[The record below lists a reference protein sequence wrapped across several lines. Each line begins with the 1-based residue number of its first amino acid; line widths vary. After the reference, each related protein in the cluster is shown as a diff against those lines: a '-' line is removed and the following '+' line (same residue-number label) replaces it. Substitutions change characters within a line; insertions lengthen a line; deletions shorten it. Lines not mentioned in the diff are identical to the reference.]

1 MGITTNEL
9 ERVTDS
15 EKREKGKSHL
25 RTSNQDSLKR
35 KKGVCTNSTNTIM
48 LLFYV
53 IGTME
58 RIDKIPHIIISGPM

>member
-1 MGITTNEL
+1 MT
-9 ERVTDS
+9 VK
-15 EKREKGKSHL
+15 KREKGKSHL

-35 KKGVCTNSTNTIM
+35 IKGVCTNTII